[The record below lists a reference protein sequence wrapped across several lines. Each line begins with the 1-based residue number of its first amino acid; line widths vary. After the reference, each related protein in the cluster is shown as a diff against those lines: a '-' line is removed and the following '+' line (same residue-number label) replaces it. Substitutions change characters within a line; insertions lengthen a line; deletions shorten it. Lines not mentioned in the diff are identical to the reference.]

1 MKGWLLVAA
10 AVLGA
15 SGIAWAQGAAISLAP
30 DQVIAARQAGYDLM
44 YGDVSGLKAA
54 AENKLDVKD
63 FKDAA
68 DAIVSWS
75 RVIPTLFP
83 DGTQQGHD
91 TKAKPDVWT
100 DRAGFEKD
108 AANLT
113 EQATRL
119 SQLADA
125 GDKAGFAKQLK
136 AVAGAC
142 KTCHDSY
149 KAR

>member
-1 MKGWLLVAA
+1 MRRWLTAAA
-10 AVLGA
+10 AVLGV
-15 SGIAWAQGAAISLAP
+15 SGMAWAQSGTVAFTP

-44 YGDVSGLKAA
+44 YGDVAGMKAA
-54 AENKLDVKD
+54 VENQLDVKD
-63 FKDAA
+63 FKDSA

-91 TKAKPDVWT
+91 TKAKPNIWS

-113 EQATRL
+113 DQATQL
-119 SQLADA
+119 AQLADA
-125 GDKAGFAKQLK
+125 GDKAGFAKQFK
-136 AVAGAC
+136 ATASAC
-142 KTCHDSY
+142 KTCHDTY

>member
-1 MKGWLLVAA
+1 MAA
-10 AVLGA
+10 AAMLGA
-15 SGIAWAQGAAISLAP
+15 AGVAWAQGGAVSFTP

-44 YGDVSGLKAA
+44 GGDLIGMKAA
-54 AENKLDVKD
+54 VENKLDVKD

-83 DGTQQGHD
+83 DGTQQGHN
-91 TKAKPDVWT
+91 TKAKPNIWS

-113 EQATRL
+113 DQATRL
-119 SQLADA
+119 AQFADA
-125 GDKAGFAKQLK
+125 GDKAGFARQFK
-136 AVAGAC
+136 ATAGAC
-142 KTCHDSY
+142 KTCHDTY
-149 KAR
+149 KAK

>member
-1 MKGWLLVAA
+1 MKGWLLAAA

-15 SGIAWAQGAAISLAP
+15 SGIAWAQGASVSFAP

-91 TKAKPDVWT
+91 TKAKPNVWT
-100 DRAGFEKD
+100 DRVGFEKD

-119 SQLADA
+119 AQLADA

-136 AVAGAC
+136 AVGGAC

>member
-1 MKGWLLVAA
+1 MKRWLMAAA
-10 AVLGA
+10 AVLGV
-15 SGIAWAQGAAISLAP
+15 SGIAWAQGGTVSFAP
-30 DQVIAARQAGYDLM
+30 GQVIVARQAGYDLM
-44 YGDVSGLKAA
+44 HGDVTGMKAA
-54 AENKLDVKD
+54 VENKLDVKD

-91 TKAKPDVWT
+91 TKAKPNIWS

-113 EQATRL
+113 DQATRL
-119 SQLADA
+119 AQLAGA
-125 GDKAGFAKQLK
+125 GDKAGFAKQFK
-136 AVAGAC
+136 VTTDAC
-142 KTCHDSY
+142 KTCHETY

>member
-1 MKGWLLVAA
+1 MKRWLVAAA
-10 AVLGA
+10 AVLGV
-15 SGIAWAQGAAISLAP
+15 SGIAWAQGGTVSFTP

-44 YGDVSGLKAA
+44 YGDVGGMKAA
-54 AENKLDVKD
+54 AENNLNVKD
-63 FKDAA
+63 SKDAA
-68 DAIVSWS
+68 DAVVSWS

-91 TKAKPDVWT
+91 TKAKPNIWS

-113 EQATRL
+113 DQATRL
-119 SQLADA
+119 AQLADA

-136 AVAGAC
+136 ATAGAC
-142 KTCHDSY
+142 KTCHDTY